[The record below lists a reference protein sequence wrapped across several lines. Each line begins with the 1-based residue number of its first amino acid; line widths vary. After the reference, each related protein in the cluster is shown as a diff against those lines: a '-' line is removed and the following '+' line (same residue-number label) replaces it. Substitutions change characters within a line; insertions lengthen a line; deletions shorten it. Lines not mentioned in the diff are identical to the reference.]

1 MKQPADR
8 PRGEIVNSEEPGARP
23 PSAEG
28 NSSAQTMPPSRWR
41 NTQITA
47 NLAAE
52 WVGDFR
58 VPRHCRAP
66 SIRRIAP
73 PRNAGGPHAPSHS
86 RAGADARG
94 TRDASRREAHFFIG
108 PAGGRTGIGAVHLQ
122 GLLERI
128 TQIVQQFF
136 AALALRVDAR
146 NFLDP
151 ADPPVAVL
159 LNDGGIARWHKS
171 LREGWET
178 RSSPKYTTPASRS
191 TPGKIPCSPR
201 PLPHFFAS
209 TVHAVRHLGCS
220 KQPPDPAQQPGG
232 ATCGDFAPRK
242 TKMAARSGA
251 TFWSLR
257 FLHAS

>member
-73 PRNAGGPHAPSHS
+73 PRMP
-86 RAGADARG
+86 
-94 TRDASRREAHFFIG
+94 
-108 PAGGRTGIGAVHLQ
+108 
-122 GLLERI
+122 
-128 TQIVQQFF
+128 
-136 AALALRVDAR
+136 AALTHQAT
-146 NFLDP
+146 
-151 ADPPVAVL
+151 AV
-159 LNDGGIARWHKS
+159 
-171 LREGWET
+171 
-178 RSSPKYTTPASRS
+178 
-191 TPGKIPCSPR
+191 
-201 PLPHFFAS
+201 
-209 TVHAVRHLGCS
+209 
-220 KQPPDPAQQPGG
+220 PAQMLEELV
-232 ATCGDFAPRK
+232 T
-242 TKMAARSGA
+242 
-251 TFWSLR
+251 
-257 FLHAS
+257 LHAERLTSS